1 MGHYIEQT
9 STIQWHVAVYV
20 ACMVSTCLFN
30 IAFAYKDLQG
40 QGEEWSM
47 KTSFPWETC
56 ANTLCILRTQRNPVN
71 NSWYSRPYS
80 LGGTSQ
86 QRFLVPHL
94 PREVHPSHPILV
106 ERFPINPPIHWGSIS
121 CEFRP
126 WSLRKPRRISLWQVR
141 HKMTHVWRRRKAK
154 EKESLR
160 NDYRL
165 IWYFILFYAM
175 HVTHVVYCC
184 MS

>member
-47 KTSFPWETC
+47 ENVLSMKKHVQHSMHLENSKESCKQLLVLKTLFFG
-56 ANTLCILRTQRNPVN
+56 RNIPAKI
-71 NSWYSRPYS
+71 
-80 LGGTSQ
+80 
-86 QRFLVPHL
+86 LVPHL
-94 PREVHPSHPILV
+94 PREVHPSHPILG

-126 WSLRKPRRISLWQVR
+126 WSLRKPRRIRCGRSDTKWLMYEGEGRQ
-141 HKMTHVWRRRKAK
+141 RKGK
-154 EKESLR
+154 STQWL
-160 NDYRL
+160 
-165 IWYFILFYAM
+165 
-175 HVTHVVYCC
+175 
-184 MS
+184 